1 LFVALVYSWFY
12 LVVAHGK
19 RTAVGTIYRHS
30 NGQWRARYSGP
41 DRRQHTRHFDRKSD
55 AAKWLAGVEVS
66 RAKGEWLDP
75 GRSSVTVADWCG
87 TWLDAQH
94 QLRATTRARYTGIV
108 ERHVVPAFGDWPVSE
123 LTPAEIAAWLGR
135 LSASGLSA
143 ASVRYCHR
151 VLSMALAFAVTDGRL
166 SRNPAAGAKV
176 PRAKARPKRHLTH
189 DEVERLASECGDY
202 AVLIYLLAYTGL
214 RWGEAVA
221 LQVGDTDLM
230 RRRVK
235 VERAMAEVG
244 GKAIFGPPKDYER
257 REVPLPAFLIDD
269 LAAHLA
275 GRGLDELAFP
285 SPCGTVLRNGNFRRN
300 TFDTAAERAG
310 LAGITPHGLRHTA
323 ASLAIVAGATVV
335 VVQRMLGHSSPSVTL
350 DVYSHLFADDL
361 DTVAARLHEA
371 KVGTTGYKVGTTEIN
386 SPVTMISRRGNKP
399 F

>member
-1 LFVALVYSWFY
+1 M
-12 LVVAHGK
+12 
-19 RTAVGTIYRHS
+19 GTIYRHS

-55 AAKWLAGVEVS
+55 AVKWLAGVEVS

-87 TWLDAQH
+87 TWLDSQH
-94 QLRATTRARYTGIV
+94 QLRRPPGLGTRGSSSGTSCLRSATGAVGADPGRDRGLARAAVCLGVVRGVGALLPPGAEHGAGVRGDRWAV
-108 ERHVVPAFGDWPVSE
+108 EPQPC
-123 LTPAEIAAWLGR
+123 GR
-135 LSASGLSA
+135 GE
-143 ASVRYCHR
+143 
-151 VLSMALAFAVTDGRL
+151 G
-166 SRNPAAGAKV
+166 AAGQSTAQAT
-176 PRAKARPKRHLTH
+176 PDARRGRAAGQRVR
-189 DEVERLASECGDY
+189 RL

-257 REVPLPAFLIDD
+257 REVPLPAFLIED

-310 LAGITPHGLRHTA
+310 LAGITPHGVGAENRVVSSDQRLLGQPTSWSRSASRA
-323 ASLAIVAGATVV
+323 A
-335 VVQRMLGHSSPSVTL
+335 
-350 DVYSHLFADDL
+350 
-361 DTVAARLHEA
+361 
-371 KVGTTGYKVGTTEIN
+371 
-386 SPVTMISRRGNKP
+386 
-399 F
+399 